1 MFNYDV
7 ICIGPHAWSKGL
19 GGDIWRRRHHLMT
32 NLAKRHRVLFIETA
46 SFSPF
51 RFLRSI
57 LPDSVTALPVK
68 KVFTNLW
75 VLELFNPL
83 PFQETTLRKGVG
95 IIKLINDRACLYQ
108 VRKALK
114 HLNINMNI
122 LLWAYYTPRTAFLLS
137 KLQSDLIVC
146 DVYDKYTEYATV
158 DEWQRKYISNQE
170 KMILKKSDV
179 VFAVSEKLLHY
190 CQRYNENCHLIT
202 NGVHE
207 LFITEGAQA
216 IEIPNDLISIRPP
229 RIGYVG
235 SIFDKLD
242 YKLLIQ
248 VAKKCEN
255 YSFVFIGPIRLI
267 DSFKKKQFSVL
278 RSLPNTFWLEAKKI
292 EELPQ
297 YYKGLDVCIAPYDR
311 SFEQA
316 NWINMLKAW
325 ETMASGKVLV
335 SSINRVD
342 NPAVRKLILVADS
355 SDDFI
360 KNIDFVINNDL
371 SKQIDEGIELA
382 RLNTWPIRVD
392 KMEKTIEKYWIRK
405 TQVDV

>member
-1 MFNYDV
+1 M
-7 ICIGPHAWSKGL
+7 
-19 GGDIWRRRHHLMT
+19 
-32 NLAKRHRVLFIETA
+32 
-46 SFSPF
+46 
-51 RFLRSI
+51 
-57 LPDSVTALPVK
+57 
-68 KVFTNLW
+68 
-75 VLELFNPL
+75 
-83 PFQETTLRKGVG
+83 
-95 IIKLINDRACLYQ
+95 
-108 VRKALK
+108 
-114 HLNINMNI
+114 
-122 LLWAYYTPRTAFLLS
+122 
-137 KLQSDLIVC
+137 
-146 DVYDKYTEYATV
+146 YDKYTEYATV
-158 DEWQRKYISNQE
+158 DEWQRKYIGNQE

-216 IEIPNDLISIRPP
+216 IEIPNDLTSIPPP

-242 YKLLIQ
+242 YKLLIE

-255 YSFVFIGPIRLI
+255 YSFVFIGPIWLI
-267 DSFKKKQFSVL
+267 DSLKKREFRVL
-278 RSLPNTFWLEAKKI
+278 RSLPNIFWLEAKKI

-371 SKQIDEGIELA
+371 SKQINAGIELA
-382 RLNTWPIRVD
+382 RLNTWPIRVT
-392 KMEKTIEKYWIRK
+392 KMGKIIEKYWSQK
-405 TQVDV
+405 TEVDV